1 MKKILIL
8 QLNRMGDIIF
18 TLPLIYRYKQE
29 YPDCQITV
37 LCYREFSE
45 IIGNS
50 SLVDRFVHIGIGEIN
65 TIAGYVD
72 TGTAGKNGFPE
83 LEETYDIAVNLAYD
97 FGPAKICY
105 NVKAGTRYGRI
116 SSKQDEIRLLG
127 DWMKYLFS
135 IIHNR
140 IYNLFNMYDLFAR
153 TGGIPNKKIQGYL
166 EIDNPEQRRKEVASL
181 LAENGST
188 IESKKGIKKGT
199 RVAFQMGA
207 SEPIRAWEIETFA
220 ELGAIL
226 TRNPGLEVVLIGSP
240 NEAELGE
247 RFLSMVDFPVVN
259 LIGKTGIPDL
269 PVVLESCDLLV
280 SNDTGP
286 VHIAA
291 AVGTRVLGIYF
302 ASAYFAETAPY
313 GEGHVVVQAEMH
325 CSPCTDYADC
335 KHFDCRKSLTVEAVA
350 DAGQMMLFGKS
361 TGDEGEKAVFDY
373 PGVSFYR
380 SQFLENGSLIYAP
393 INSDAPSERY
403 RMGLLNRILW
413 EPEEELDMYLRF
425 IDASVPGLKGS
436 ADFPAAIDGYR
447 QELGKLHTLF
457 QHGVLMCETL
467 EKEFRNPRF
476 NQEAITNAVNR
487 LGGIETMIDKRDE
500 PLSVLKHFFSF
511 EMMDMGFL
519 QFPPL
524 ATELKKKYKKLTDF
538 AESGLR
544 KLERFTTHLAD

>member
-18 TLPLIYRYKQE
+18 TLPLIYRFKQE
-29 YPDCQITV
+29 YPDCRITL

-50 SLVDRFVHIGIGEIN
+50 SLIDRFIHIGIGDIDN
-65 TIAGYVD
+65 LAGFMD
-72 TGTAGKNGFPE
+72 DGTAGKNGFPE
-83 LEETYDIAVNLAYD
+83 LEESYDIAVNLAYD
-97 FGPAKICY
+97 FGPAKISY
-105 NVKAGTRYGRI
+105 ILKADTKYGRI
-116 SSKQDEIRLLG
+116 SSRQDEIRLLG

-140 IYNLFNMYDLFAR
+140 IYNLFNMHDLFTR
-153 TGGIPNKKIQGYL
+153 TGGFQNKKTGGFL
-166 EIDNPEQRRKEVASL
+166 EIDQPEQRRKKVASL
-181 LAENGST
+181 LAENGSAFD
-188 IESKKGIKKGT
+188 SNNGL

-207 SEPIRAWEIETFA
+207 SEPIRAWEIEKFA
-220 ELGAIL
+220 ELGTIL
-226 TRNPGLEVVLIGSP
+226 SRNDGLEVVLIGSP
-240 NEAELGE
+240 NEAGLGE
-247 RFLSMVDFPVVN
+247 TFLSMVDYPVVN
-259 LIGKTGIPDL
+259 LIGQTGIPDL
-269 PVVLESCDLLV
+269 PVLLESCDLLV

-291 AVGTRVLGIYF
+291 AMGTRVLGIYF

-313 GEGHVVVQAEMH
+313 GEGHVVIQAELP
-325 CSPCTDYADC
+325 CSPCTDFAQC
-335 KHFDCRKSLTVEAVA
+335 KHFDCRKTLTVEAVA
-350 DAGQMMLFGKS
+350 DAAEMMLFDNS
-361 TGDEGEKAVFDY
+361 TANTGEKTVFNY

-393 INSDAPSERY
+393 IKTEAPSERY

-413 EPEEELDMYLRF
+413 EPEEDLDFYLKF
-425 IDASVPGLKGS
+425 IDDSVPGLKDT
-436 ADFPAAIDGYR
+436 ADFTEAIDRYR
-447 QELGKLHTLF
+447 QELGKLGTLF
-457 QHGVLMCETL
+457 QHGVVMCETL
-467 EKEFRNPRF
+467 EKEFLNPRF
-476 NQEAITNAVNR
+476 NQKAITDAVNR
-487 LGGIETMIDKRDE
+487 LSGIETLIDKRDE

-538 AESGLR
+538 AESGMR
-544 KLERFTTHLAD
+544 KLDRLTAHTASQ